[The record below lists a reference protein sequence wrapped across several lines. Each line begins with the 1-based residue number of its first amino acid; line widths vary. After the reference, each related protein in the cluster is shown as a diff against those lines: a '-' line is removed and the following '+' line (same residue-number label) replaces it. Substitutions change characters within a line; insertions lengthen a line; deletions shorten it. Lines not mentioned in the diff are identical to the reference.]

1 VLSYSRLPPAIDRIL
16 DAAHWAPS
24 GDNAQPWTFE
34 VHSENRFDVCV
45 RIEAGNVYE
54 YRHGEP
60 TLISA
65 GTLLENIAIAA
76 PSYGKRAQWEYL
88 GLDGHVHRIRVDLHE
103 DAAAFENPLFGQ
115 IGRRSVDRR
124 PYRMRPLTAE
134 DRRILSECLGP
145 EFSVEWHESLAARRK
160 IAALTRLA
168 TDIRLRI
175 PETFDIH
182 NRVVDWKRVN
192 SPDAIPS
199 SALGL
204 DPMTLKIMR
213 WTLAKRAR
221 TETANRLGSPL
232 FAGLQMDFLPG
243 IFSAAYF
250 VFRLPQRQAGQLE
263 GASQLLRAG
272 QAVQRF
278 WLTATSLGLALQPC
292 LATLAFSYYGLT
304 GEPFTVSE
312 PERRKAAKLAHRAGR
327 DLSNLETLFFL
338 GRIGFPKAVLKSR
351 SLRVPLAQLVR
362 DDGSAAQPAPPGQA
376 AE

>member
-1 VLSYSRLPPAIDRIL
+1 MLNYSRLPPAIERIL

-24 GDNAQPWTFE
+24 GDNAQPWTFA
-34 VHSENRFDVCV
+34 VHDDGNFDVCV
-45 RIEAGNVYE
+45 RVESGNVYE

-65 GTLLENIAIAA
+65 GTLLENIAVAA
-76 PSYGKRAQWEYL
+76 SSYGKRAGWQYQ
-88 GLDGHVHRIRVDLHE
+88 GLADGTHRIKVELQD
-103 DAAAFENPLFGQ
+103 DPSAGENPLLGE
-115 IGRRSVDRR
+115 IARRSVDRR
-124 PYRMRPLTAE
+124 PYQLRGLGARDKQA
-134 DRRILSECLGP
+134 LSQALDP
-145 EFSVEWHESLAARRK
+145 EFSLAWHETLAARRR

-182 NRVVDWKRVN
+182 NKIVDWKQAY

-199 SALGL
+199 RALGV
-204 DPMTLKIMR
+204 DAMTLKMMR

-221 TETANRLGSPL
+221 TQIANRLGSPF

-250 VFRLPQRQAGQLE
+250 AFRLLQRLPGQE
-263 GASQLLRAG
+263 GVCQMLRAG

-278 WLTATSLGLALQPC
+278 WLTASKLGLVMQPC
-292 LATLAFSYYGLT
+292 LATLAFSHYGLAD
-304 GEPFTVSE
+304 EPFTVSAA
-312 PERRKAAKLAHRAGR
+312 ERCKAAELARRASQALP
-327 DLSNLETLFFL
+327 DLQSTIFL
-338 GRIGFPKAVLKSR
+338 GRIGFPQKAKLESR

-362 DDGSAAQPAPPGQA
+362 DENPAA
-376 AE
+376 

>member
-1 VLSYSRLPPAIDRIL
+1 VEL
-16 DAAHWAPS
+16 
-24 GDNAQPWTFE
+24 Q
-34 VHSENRFDVCV
+34 
-45 RIEAGNVYE
+45 
-54 YRHGEP
+54 
-60 TLISA
+60 
-65 GTLLENIAIAA
+65 
-76 PSYGKRAQWEYL
+76 
-88 GLDGHVHRIRVDLHE
+88 E

-124 PYRMRPLTAE
+124 PYRMRPLSTD

-182 NRVVDWKRVN
+182 NRIVDWKRVN

-199 SALGL
+199 TALGL

-250 VFRLPQRQAGQLE
+250 AFRLQKRQAGQQE

-292 LATLAFSYYGLT
+292 LATLAFSYYGLA

-312 PERRKAAKLAHRAGR
+312 PERRKAAKLAHRASQ

-362 DDGSAAQPAPPGQA
+362 DGDSAVQPAPPGQA
-376 AE
+376 A

>member
-1 VLSYSRLPPAIDRIL
+1 MLNYSRLPPAVEKIL
-16 DAAHWAPS
+16 EAAHWAPS

-34 VHSENRFDVCV
+34 VQSEDLFDVLV
-45 RIEAGNVYE
+45 RIDAGNVYE
-54 YRHGEP
+54 YRQGEP

-76 PSYGKRAQWEYL
+76 PSQGKSAGWRYQ
-88 GLDGHVHRIRVDLHE
+88 GLTGKQHRIRVELTQDR
-103 DAAAFENPLFGQ
+103 AATGHPLLAE
-115 IGRRSVDRR
+115 IERRSVDRR
-124 PYRMRPLTAE
+124 PYQLRA
-134 DRRILSECLGP
+134 LSQGDKHALSDAVGP

-160 IAALTRLA
+160 VAGLTRLA

-182 NRVVDWKRVN
+182 NHIVDWKRTF

-199 SALGL
+199 RALGL
-204 DPMTLKIMR
+204 DAMTLKIMR

-221 TETANRLGSPL
+221 TEMANRMGSPV

-250 VFRLPQRQAGQLE
+250 AFRLKQRANGAAE
-263 GASQLLRAG
+263 EASQLLRVG

-278 WLTATSLGLALQPC
+278 WLTASKLGLALQPC
-292 LATLAFSYYGLT
+292 LATLAFAHYGRAK
-304 GEPFTVSE
+304 EPFTVSIA
-312 PERRKAAKLAHRAGR
+312 ERRKAEKLADRANG
-327 DLSNLETLFFL
+327 DLGDVPSLRFI
-338 GRIGFPKAVLKSR
+338 GRIGYPKAKLESR

-362 DDGSAAQPAPPGQA
+362 DDGAAA
-376 AE
+376 

>member
-34 VHSENRFDVCV
+34 VDSENRFDVCV
-45 RIEAGNVYE
+45 RIESGNVYE

-76 PSYGKRAQWEYL
+76 PSYGKRAKWEYL
-88 GLDGHVHRIRVDLHE
+88 GLDGDVHRIRVDLHE

-134 DRRILSECLGP
+134 DGRILSECLGP

-182 NRVVDWKRVN
+182 NRIVDWKRVN

-199 SALGL
+199 TALGL

-250 VFRLPQRQAGQLE
+250 AFRFSQRQAGQQE

-312 PERRKAAKLAHRAGR
+312 PERRKAAKLAHRASR

-338 GRIGFPKAVLKSR
+338 GRIGFPKAMLKSR
-351 SLRVPLAQLVR
+351 SLRVPLAQLVH
-362 DDGSAAQPAPPGQA
+362 DGDTAVQPAPPGQA
-376 AE
+376 A

>member
-1 VLSYSRLPPAIDRIL
+1 VLNYSRLPPAIDRIL

-34 VHSENRFDVCV
+34 VHSDNCFDVCV

-54 YRHGEP
+54 FRHGEP

-65 GTLLENIAIAA
+65 GTLLENIVLAA
-76 PSYGKRAQWEYL
+76 PSCGRQAGWEYVNFT
-88 GLDGHVHRIRVDLHE
+88 GGAHRIRVELTE
-103 DAAAFENPLFGQ
+103 DATASENPLFAQ
-115 IGRRSVDRR
+115 IERRSVDRR
-124 PYRMRPLTAE
+124 PYQMLALTA
-134 DRRILSECLGP
+134 DHRRALSDAVGP
-145 EFSVEWHESLAARRK
+145 EFSVTWHESLAARRK

-182 NRVVDWKRVN
+182 NRIVDWKRAY

-199 SALGL
+199 RALGVDSL
-204 DPMTLKIMR
+204 TLKMMR

-221 TETANRLGSPL
+221 TETANRLGSPF

-250 VFRLPQRQAGQLE
+250 AFRLAQRLPGQE
-263 GASQLLRAG
+263 GICQMLRAG

-278 WLTATSLGLALQPC
+278 WLTATKLGLVMQPC
-292 LATLAFSYYGLT
+292 LATLAFSHYGLT
-304 GEPFTVSE
+304 GEPFTVSQS
-312 PERRKAAKLAHRAGR
+312 ERRKAAELARRASAALA
-327 DLSNLETLFFL
+327 DLQSTIFL
-338 GRIGFPKAVLKSR
+338 GRIGFPQKAKLESR

-362 DDGSAAQPAPPGQA
+362 
-376 AE
+376 E

>member
-1 VLSYSRLPPAIDRIL
+1 VLSYSRLPPAVDRIL

-34 VHSENRFDVCV
+34 VLGDNRFDVCV
-45 RIEAGNVYE
+45 RIEPGNVYE
-54 YRHGEP
+54 YRQGEP

-76 PSYGKRAQWEYL
+76 PSYGKRAKWEYL
-88 GLDGHVHRIRVDLHE
+88 GLSGQVRRIRVDLQE
-103 DAAAFENPLFGQ
+103 DAAAFENPLSGQ

-124 PYRMRPLTAE
+124 PYRMRPLSPE
-134 DRRILSECLGP
+134 NRRILSECVGP
-145 EFSVEWHESLAARRK
+145 EFSVEWHESLAARRR

-175 PETFDIH
+175 PETFEIH
-182 NRVVDWKRVN
+182 NRIVDWKRVN

-199 SALGL
+199 QALGL
-204 DPMTLKIMR
+204 DSLTLKIMR

-221 TETANRLGSPL
+221 TEIANRLGSPL

-243 IFSAAYF
+243 LFSAAYF
-250 VFRLPQRQAGQLE
+250 AFRLEQRPAGQQE
-263 GASQLLRAG
+263 AVSQLLRAG

-278 WLTATSLGLALQPC
+278 WLTATSLGLVLQPC
-292 LATLAFSYYGLT
+292 LATLAFSYYGRT

-312 PERRKAAKLAHRAGR
+312 PERRKAAELASRAGR
-327 DLSNLETLFFL
+327 EFSNLDTLFFL
-338 GRIGFPKAVLKSR
+338 GRIGFPRAKLKSR
-351 SLRVPLAQLVR
+351 SLRLPLAQLVR
-362 DDGSAAQPAPPGQA
+362 DDTAAQPATPPGAA